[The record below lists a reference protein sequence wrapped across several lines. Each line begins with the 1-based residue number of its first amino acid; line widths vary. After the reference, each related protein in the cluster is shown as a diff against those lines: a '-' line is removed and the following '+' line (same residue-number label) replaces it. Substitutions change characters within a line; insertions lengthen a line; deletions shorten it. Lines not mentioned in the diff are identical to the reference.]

1 MSDGLY
7 LFTPSSPPPPPPSS
21 SVDTYSKTKTKK
33 ADTRERPA
41 STKRDRSGTFIRRS
55 PICVDLT
62 FITEAE
68 MEEEQRQRRQ
78 QQQQRRIPSNAKK
91 SKTSPLVNNNNNNN
105 NTTILTGGN
114 GVSSYMCDS
123 NLYWDGDMGDIAQ
136 ALSECD
142 HRHPSHENFIPS
154 VKITMT
160 KELGYD
166 SKDPPPKK
174 TPTRLTRPPKKLP
187 SSTTTTTRNA
197 STSRSKTGAVRRAV
211 TDTRRDV
218 ILISDDP
225 CTDAPSSAPKCP
237 ICLDTIYPPSTV
249 ATTHCNHQYCKECL
263 EEWLRAGPHCPVCR
277 FDLRSVR
284 RPYHFPPHPLG

>member
-123 NLYWDGDMGDIAQ
+123 SFIRMRSSSSVPRKLYTFRQNYHDQGVGIRQ
-136 ALSECD
+136 Q
-142 HRHPSHENFIPS
+142 
-154 VKITMT
+154 
-160 KELGYD
+160 G
-166 SKDPPPKK
+166 
-174 TPTRLTRPPKKLP
+174 
-187 SSTTTTTRNA
+187 
-197 STSRSKTGAVRRAV
+197 
-211 TDTRRDV
+211 
-218 ILISDDP
+218 
-225 CTDAPSSAPKCP
+225 
-237 ICLDTIYPPSTV
+237 PSTQENS
-249 ATTHCNHQYCKECL
+249 H
-263 EEWLRAGPHCPVCR
+263 P
-277 FDLRSVR
+277 
-284 RPYHFPPHPLG
+284 PYPAS